1 MNRLLSTVTLCVLLA
16 ASLFAAGRSV
26 QGNPQS
32 GGSEIPPL
40 IASLNLKEGQK
51 KKLEPVY
58 AERNKQ
64 LKAISEDKTL
74 TDDARRARINQL
86 NQTINESLRQV
97 LTQNQKKRLSE
108 LRKGKA

>member
-1 MNRLLSTVTLCVLLA
+1 MNRLFSTVTLCVLLTGSVFA
-16 ASLFAAGRSV
+16 ASRSV
-26 QGNPQS
+26 QSNPQS

-58 AERNKQ
+58 AERNRQ
-64 LKAISEDKTL
+64 LKAISEDKSL
-74 TDDARRARINQL
+74 SDDARRARINQL
-86 NQTINESLRQV
+86 NQTINESLRVV
-97 LTQNQKKRLSE
+97 LTQNQKRRLAE